1 MEKPKLKVF
10 IVCTGLGRIWRGFE
24 SHTQECFE
32 ALSRDDSLDLT
43 LFKGGGDSSE
53 REITLWNLSRESW
66 MAAQLGRLIRR
77 DAYCAEQVSFFLSLL
92 PKICSRKP
100 DIIYFSDFSLGNLL
114 WRWRRLTKQKYKLL
128 FSNGA
133 PMAPPFP
140 FERWHHVHQ
149 VTPVYFQL
157 ALKGGFPAERQSM
170 IPYGTHIGSRLQ
182 LVSSDERK
190 TLCRKLELP
199 DQRPLIISVG
209 AINKYHK
216 RMDYVVREVADL
228 PEPRPYLLLLG
239 QQEEESPEIIK
250 LGKSL
255 LGEKNFQVRT
265 VKQDEVAD
273 YYKVA
278 TAFVLASLSEGFGRV
293 FLEAMSHG
301 LPCLTHDY
309 EISRY
314 ILGEEGYLA
323 DLSLRG
329 SLANLLR
336 RVLVEDGGDSK
347 RRLRHRRVYDHF
359 SWENLR
365 SSYVDMLWRCQ
376 ST

>member
-1 MEKPKLKVF
+1 MGKSKLKVF
-10 IVCTGLGRIWRGFE
+10 IVCTGLGRVWRGFE
-24 SHTQECFE
+24 SHTQECFD

-43 LFKGGGDSSE
+43 LIKGGGDSRE
-53 REITLWNLSRESW
+53 REITLWNLPRDSW

-77 DAYCAEQVSFFLSLL
+77 DAYCAEQVSFFLSLV
-92 PKICSRKP
+92 PKIYSRKP

-149 VTPVYFQL
+149 VTPIYLQL
-157 ALKGGFPAERQSM
+157 AIKGGFPAERQSM

-190 TLCRKLELP
+190 TLRRKLELP
-199 DQRPLIISVG
+199 DQRPLIISVA

-239 QQEEESPEIIK
+239 QQEAESPEIIK

-265 VKQDEVAD
+265 VNQHEVAD

-278 TAFVLASLSEGFGRV
+278 NAFVLASLNEGFGRV

-314 ILGEEGYLA
+314 IWERTATWQIYRYAGVWRIFYCEFWQKMVVKLSVVCATNACTNVLA
-323 DLSLRG
+323 G
-329 SLANLLR
+329 KICVQA
-336 RVLVEDGGDSK
+336 
-347 RRLRHRRVYDHF
+347 
-359 SWENLR
+359 
-365 SSYVDMLWRCQ
+365 M
-376 ST
+376 